1 MLPDAFERED
11 KLVVRPRPDV
21 TQTKPARFSDEA
33 GDLHR
38 PVLLVDVW
46 TIIVRNVEELAVGC
60 QPALQVLDS
69 ASGHPRVS
77 RRLIRPRNNFFAGL
91 RGEGLRQQGLFKTTT
106 LITKPPLRLRNRR
119 RGRSMLSVTLPPAV
133 R

>member
-1 MLPDAFERED
+1 
-11 KLVVRPRPDV
+11 VVRPRPDV

-91 RGEGLRQQGLFKTTT
+91 RGEGLRQQGAVQDDDADNQAAASSQ
-106 LITKPPLRLRNRR
+106 KPPPWQVNAFRDTPSRC
-119 RGRSMLSVTLPPAV
+119 SLSP
-133 R
+133 